1 MITLKGMTWDH
12 SRGYDPMIATSK
24 VFAKKHNN
32 NISIEWNKRSLQEF
46 ADRPIEQMTEEYD
59 LMVIDYPHVGEVSA
73 KGLLQNFDVE
83 KYYSDVRTS
92 PLSEDIEK
100 FSKGSKS
107 SKPTTFCEAVA
118 RMMTLVRCYH
128 NQCSADSAYLKSQN
142 LSLIHI

>member
-32 NISIEWNKRSLQEF
+32 NISIEWDKRSLQEF

-73 KGLLQNFDVE
+73 KGLLQNFDVQ
-83 KYYSDVRTS
+83 KYKDD
-92 PLSEDIEK
+92 LE
-100 FSKGSKS
+100 
-107 SKPTTFCEAVA
+107 
-118 RMMTLVRCYH
+118 L
-128 NQCSADSAYLKSQN
+128 LKKQ
-142 LSLIHI
+142 